1 MGSWPGTCVPGMR
14 AALLFFAQR
23 IGGVAFFARY
33 GLWRAGLAL
42 LPHVIAVA
50 VMVATETTLTAMA
63 AFLLAWGLLNFLWL
77 ALLRR
82 PAAAAMLSL
91 VMIGVLVL
99 LSQLKYQVLMMT
111 ANFIDLMIVDTDTV
125 TFLFTIFP
133 ALRAIVAL
141 CAVALVPIVILAWRS
156 DPFRVR
162 RLTAL
167 ALAFACAGWLT
178 ILEMQFHME
187 PFEAYYGGN
196 HVSAFARSGVD
207 AVSDLMTHGLME
219 SDPVVADRLKSVEG
233 STCRPAT
240 KPPHIILVHDE
251 SSFDI
256 RLAPGIKLP
265 GGYGTHFLSFDGK
278 ERRFLVESAGGPSW
292 YTEYNVLAGLSARSF
307 GRFAYFVTRI
317 AAGRV
322 KRGLP
327 AALRR
332 CGYRTFSLYPA
343 LGAFMSARSF
353 QATTGVQHFFD
364 QHDLGTRRIE
374 PDSFFYD
381 AAARMI
387 DREHGRSPMFI
398 FIYLA
403 ANHFPW
409 DYRYRPDLMPRW
421 QDPGNAPLVDEYLRR
436 QAMSAQDYADFL
448 TRLKRQFPDDSFVLI
463 RFGDHQPDFAS
474 ALIEPD
480 LDDNAVARRL
490 MAYDPRYFTTYY
502 AIDAINFTPADLS
515 SALDTIEGPYLP
527 LVVQEAAGLPLDS
540 SFVEQ
545 KKILA
550 RCKGLFYA
558 CAGGA
563 EARHFNRMLI
573 DAGLIRNL

>member
-1 MGSWPGTCVPGMR
+1 MR
-14 AALLFFAQR
+14 AALLSFAQR

-33 GLWRAGLAL
+33 GLWRAGFAL

-50 VMVATETTLTAMA
+50 IMVATETTLTAMA

-167 ALAFACAGWLT
+167 ALALACAGWLT

-219 SDPVVADRLKSVEG
+219 SDPAVADRLKSVEG

-256 RLAPGIKLP
+256 RTAPGIKLP
-265 GGYGTHFLSFDGK
+265 GGYGAHFLSFDGK

-398 FIYLA
+398 FVYLA

-409 DYRYRPDLMPRW
+409 DYRYRPDLTPRW

-448 TRLKRQFPDDSFVLI
+448 TRLKRQFPDDSFLLI
-463 RFGDHQPDFAS
+463 RFGDSPARLRRGVDRARSRRQCRRAAVDGLRS
-474 ALIEPD
+474 ALFHHLLRD
-480 LDDNAVARRL
+480 RRDQL
-490 MAYDPRYFTTYY
+490 H
-502 AIDAINFTPADLS
+502 
-515 SALDTIEGPYLP
+515 
-527 LVVQEAAGLPLDS
+527 AG
-540 SFVEQ
+540 
-545 KKILA
+545 
-550 RCKGLFYA
+550 
-558 CAGGA
+558 
-563 EARHFNRMLI
+563 
-573 DAGLIRNL
+573 

>member
-14 AALLFFAQR
+14 AALLSFAQR

-33 GLWRAGLAL
+33 GLWRAGFAL

-50 VMVATETTLTAMA
+50 IMVATETTLTAMA

-141 CAVALVPIVILAWRS
+141 CAVALVPFVILAWRS

-292 YTEYNVLAGLSARSF
+292 YAEYNVLAGLSARSF

-364 QHDLGTRRIE
+364 QHELGTRRIE

-421 QDPGNAPLVDEYLRR
+421 QDPGNALLVDEYLRR
-436 QAMSAQDYADFL
+436 QAMSAQDYAEFL
-448 TRLKRQFPDDSFVLI
+448 TRLKRQFPDDSFLLI
-463 RFGDHQPDFAS
+463 RFGDH
-474 ALIEPD
+474 
-480 LDDNAVARRL
+480 
-490 MAYDPRYFTTYY
+490 
-502 AIDAINFTPADLS
+502 
-515 SALDTIEGPYLP
+515 
-527 LVVQEAAGLPLDS
+527 
-540 SFVEQ
+540 
-545 KKILA
+545 
-550 RCKGLFYA
+550 
-558 CAGGA
+558 
-563 EARHFNRMLI
+563 
-573 DAGLIRNL
+573 